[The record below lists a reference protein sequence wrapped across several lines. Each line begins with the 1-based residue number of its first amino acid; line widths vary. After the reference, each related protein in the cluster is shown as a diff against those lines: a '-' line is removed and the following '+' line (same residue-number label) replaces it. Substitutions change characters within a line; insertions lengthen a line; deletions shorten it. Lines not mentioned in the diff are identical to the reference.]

1 VRHPILSVGAS
12 VAVAAGLALSACGSS
27 SSPTPTPKAAV
38 GNNSS
43 AFCTQA
49 GVVVAGFA
57 NLGTTLA
64 PTSPGA
70 VPNLTSIKQVIATGA
85 AALDSLD
92 SAAPSEIA
100 SAFHTFRTAYD
111 QANSAAQAATTID
124 QFTNV
129 FAPFNTPAVTAAST
143 RIESYLATKCGIT
156 PSASSAAAT
165 PSPT

>member
-1 VRHPILSVGAS
+1 MPRPIFSAGLLI
-12 VAVAAGLALSACGSS
+12 AVAAGLSLSGCGSS
-27 SSPTPTPKAAV
+27 STSTPTPTAAV

-57 NLGTTLA
+57 NLATTLTPA
-64 PTSPGA
+64 SPGA
-70 VPNLTSIKQVIATGA
+70 TPNLTTFKQLIASGA

-92 SAAPSEIA
+92 SQAPSEIA

-111 QANSAAQAATTID
+111 QANTAAQAATTID

-129 FAPFNTPAVTAAST
+129 FAPFNAPGVTTAST
-143 RIESYLATKCGIT
+143 QIEAYLASKCGIT
-156 PSASSAAAT
+156 PAASTAPAAT
-165 PSPT
+165 PT

>member
-1 VRHPILSVGAS
+1 MRHPILSTGGLATI
-12 VAVAAGLALSACGSS
+12 AAGLMLSGCGSS
-27 SSPTPTPKAAV
+27 STPTPTPPPAV

-57 NLGTTLA
+57 NLATTLT
-64 PTSPGA
+64 PSSPGA
-70 VPNLTSIKQVIATGA
+70 APNLTTFKQLIASGA

-92 SAAPSEIA
+92 SQAPGEIA

-111 QANSAAQAATTID
+111 QANTAAQAATTID

-129 FAPFNTPAVTAAST
+129 FAPFNTPAVTTASNQ
-143 RIESYLATKCGIT
+143 IEAYLAGKCGIT
-156 PSASSAAAT
+156 PAASAAPAAT
-165 PSPT
+165 PT